1 MIEKLIE
8 KAFEARENA
17 YAPYSKFK
25 VGAALLT
32 ANGKIYTG
40 CNVENASYP
49 VGICAE
55 RVAMSKAVADGE
67 IKFSAIAVVGSS
79 SSYCYPCGMCRQF
92 MSEFCG
98 EDFEIISLKSADD
111 YKIIKMS
118 ELLPYTFDL
127 CK

>member
-55 RVAMSKAVADGE
+55 RVAMSKAVADSE